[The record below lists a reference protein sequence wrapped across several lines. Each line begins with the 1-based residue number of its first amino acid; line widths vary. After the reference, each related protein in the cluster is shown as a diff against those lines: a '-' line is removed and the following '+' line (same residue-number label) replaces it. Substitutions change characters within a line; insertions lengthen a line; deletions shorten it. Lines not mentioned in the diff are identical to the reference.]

1 MRSIAFAIAVGSVA
15 LFTSASAGA
24 FTLPPLE
31 GATAADSSLL
41 LVRDGCGRGF
51 RYSYRAGGC
60 VRDFGP
66 PPVYVAP
73 APIYR
78 PPPPVMVRPGCP
90 PGQRWSNRFGGCVW
104 I

>member
-51 RYSYRAGGC
+51 RYSYRAG
-60 VRDFGP
+60 VRAAAGLCRASADLPPAAAGHGP
-66 PPVYVAP
+66 S
-73 APIYR
+73 R
-78 PPPPVMVRPGCP
+78 LP
-90 PGQRWSNRFGGCVW
+90 PGTALEQPFRRLRLDLT
-104 I
+104 